1 MENGNIATC
10 FEKIV
15 KQEKVDMT
23 FYVTNVAR
31 NNLYRDFE
39 VRFFDEEQQSFV
51 DISRDVADEL
61 QMKIKN
67 MCVRV
72 DGVGMNMAF
81 ALSQHIIKHVFEKYG
96 KEIQIENHIFTRSER
111 DLYVNFIQNFL
122 KEKLP
127 N

>member
-1 MENGNIATC
+1 MKNGNITTC

-23 FYVTNVAR
+23 FYVANVAK

-51 DISRDVADEL
+51 DISSCVADAL
-61 QMKIKN
+61 QMKIKDW
-67 MCVRV
+67 CVRV

-81 ALSQHIIKHVFEKYG
+81 KLSLLISEYVLKTYG
-96 KEIQIENHIFTRSER
+96 KEIHIKEHIFTRSER
-111 DLYVNFIQNFL
+111 DLYVNFIQSFL
-122 KEKLP
+122 KEKLS

>member
-1 MENGNIATC
+1 MKNGNIATC

-23 FYVTNVAR
+23 FFVANVAR

-51 DISRDVADEL
+51 DISSCVADAL

-81 ALSQHIIKHVFEKYG
+81 ALSQHIIKHILEKYG
-96 KEIQIENHIFTRSER
+96 KEIQIKNHIFTRGER